1 MVIFSGLQFIFR
13 FLPIFLLVYYLVPAK
28 FRNGVLLVGS
38 LVFYAS
44 GVPEFVI
51 LLIILTVI
59 NWWFGC
65 KISMA
70 RRSMSRMDSMLK
82 DDVGDIYDAGPGG
95 RLLRRVE
102 TRRQLTHHHAVVFL
116 VVLVVLNAGVLTAC
130 KILALTVD
138 SKLLPL
144 GMSFYI
150 FKMISFIADCY
161 TGKITKPQTF
171 INTAAY
177 FTMFPQITQGP
188 IMRFDEKYWET
199 KGKTAFQ
206 AERFEKGIFCF
217 IIGLCLKVLLAD
229 RIGILWNEIDKIG
242 FESISTPL
250 AWLGAYGYSFELY
263 FDFFGYSLM
272 AAGLGMMLGFPFVEN
287 FHHPYA
293 SDGVAKFYRDWHVTL
308 GAWFR
313 DYIYFPLGGS
323 HCSKKKNIR
332 NLLIV
337 WLITGLWHGGTLNF
351 VIWGLVLGLIII
363 WEKFVMK
370 GPMEKF
376 KVIGHFHVMVLIPLT
391 WVIFAIPD
399 LGQLGLYFTRLFPF
413 SGNSGTAGN
422 VDPGDVLRYLNI
434 YWPLFAA
441 SAILCVPATYRAIEK
456 LYKKAVGKILL
467 VALFW
472 VAVYYMTISSSN
484 AFMYFS
490 F

>member
-1 MVIFSGLQFIFR
+1 
-13 FLPIFLLVYYLVPAK
+13 
-28 FRNGVLLVGS
+28 
-38 LVFYAS
+38 
-44 GVPEFVI
+44 
-51 LLIILTVI
+51 
-59 NWWFGC
+59 
-65 KISMA
+65 
-70 RRSMSRMDSMLK
+70 
-82 DDVGDIYDAGPGG
+82 
-95 RLLRRVE
+95 
-102 TRRQLTHHHAVVFL
+102 
-116 VVLVVLNAGVLTAC
+116 
-130 KILALTVD
+130 
-138 SKLLPL
+138 
-144 GMSFYI
+144 
-150 FKMISFIADCY
+150 MISFIADCY

-199 KGKTAFQ
+199 KEKTAFQ
-206 AERFEKGIFCF
+206 AERFEKGVFCF

-250 AWLGAYGYSFELY
+250 AWLGAYGYSFKLY

-323 HCSKKKNIR
+323 HCSKGKNIR

-370 GPMEKF
+370 DPMEKF
-376 KVIGHFHVMVLIPLT
+376 KVIGHLHVLVLIPLT

-413 SGNSGTAGN
+413 PGNGGSVGN
-422 VDPGDVLRYLNI
+422 VDPGDVFRYLNT
-434 YWPLFAA
+434 YWPLLAA
-441 SAILCVPATYRAIEK
+441 SAILCVPATYRFIEK
-456 LYKKAVGKILL
+456 LYSNAVGKIILI
-467 VALFW
+467 AAFW